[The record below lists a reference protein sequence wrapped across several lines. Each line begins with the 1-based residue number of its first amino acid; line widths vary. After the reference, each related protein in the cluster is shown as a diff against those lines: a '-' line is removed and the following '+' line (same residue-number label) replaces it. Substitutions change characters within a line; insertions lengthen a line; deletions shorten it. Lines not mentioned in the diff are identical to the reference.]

1 MRIAA
6 LQFAPRRARPDAN
19 LARMRELVRSVEADL
34 IVLPELAASGYFF
47 TSPEEARSC
56 GERPGAGPSTAWM
69 LETASRKNAV
79 VIGGFLEDDGR
90 NLYNAALIATPNGA
104 AHVYRKTH
112 LFYREREV
120 FAPGDTGFFVV
131 EWGGVRIGT
140 MICYDWRFPEASR
153 SLALLGADVI
163 AHPSNLV
170 AAADVWGPTMST
182 RALENKVIVVTANRH
197 GSEQHDGETLTF
209 TGRSRVWGQNG
220 ATLAE
225 APPDANDVIVA
236 EVDPEATRHKAF
248 NAVNDL
254 FADRRPEMYLPMG
267 TSKPGVE

>member
-6 LQFAPRRARPDAN
+6 IQFAPERARPDAN
-19 LARMRELVRSVEADL
+19 LARTLELVRSVEADL

-47 TSPEEARSC
+47 TDPEEGRLYA
-56 GERPGAGPSTAWM
+56 ERPGRGVSTAWM
-69 LETASRKNAV
+69 IETAARKNAV
-79 VIGGFLEDDGR
+79 VVGGFLEDGGKH
-90 NLYNAALIATPNGA
+90 LYNSALIATPDGR

-140 MICYDWRFPEASR
+140 MICYDWRFPESSR

-170 AAADVWGPTMST
+170 AAANLWGPTMST
-182 RALENKVIVVTANRH
+182 RALENKLIVATANRH
-197 GSEQHDGETLTF
+197 GAETHEGETLTF
-209 TGRSRVWGQNG
+209 TGESRIWGMNG

-225 APPDANDVIVA
+225 APPDADAVVLA
-236 EVDPEATRHKAF
+236 EADPEATRNKRF

-254 FADRRPEMYLPMG
+254 FADRRPEMYGPR
-267 TSKPGVE
+267 